1 LTLRE
6 FLAKRDITMDAAAV
20 LGGIDTATISRVA
33 AGKSRPRPQTVVRLA
48 RAFGVSARRMQSIC
62 SASWDAAHPAEYG
75 GEDAA

>member
-6 FLAKRDITMDAAAV
+6 FLTERGIPMDAAAI
-20 LGGIDTATISRVA
+20 LGGVDTATISRVA

-62 SASWDAAHPAEYG
+62 SASWEAAHPAAHD